1 MDEKSLYNG
10 ESQPLTIENNT
21 QVNDFEQINI
31 NVNIPKEHDIK
42 YKLPPKQSINIE
54 FDFQNL
60 DNEISAKENEI
71 LKINKDYLESKL
83 C

>member
-1 MDEKSLYNG
+1 MDEKSLYKREN
-10 ESQPLTIENNT
+10 QPLALTDNT

-31 NVNIPKEHDIK
+31 NVNIPKENDIK
-42 YKLPPKQSINIE
+42 YKLPPKQPLNIE